1 MVKDIKCLKIYVLKP
16 LSRKYH
22 NFVEQGELEK
32 AADAL
37 KQMADAV
44 YINYG
49 KDMSNLFVH
58 RFIERVHKNLEAKEK
73 TLPEDDEN
81 VPEIVECANYHSNA
95 LKYCTSLLIFID
107 KYCKV
112 AD

>member
-1 MVKDIKCLKIYVLKP
+1 MTKDIKLFKIYTLKP

-49 KDMSNLFVH
+49 EEMSNLFVH

-81 VPEIVECANYHSNA
+81 VSEIVECVKDRFDSV
-95 LKYCTSLLIFID
+95 KYCSSFLIFID

-112 AD
+112 TN